1 MSQIT
6 QLAVRVS
13 HFSGFYVKCTQSPTP
28 KLQKLLDQ
36 EVSLKTP
43 FDSDNRLQTL
53 KQARP
58 TQEQIRAEVSGGGH
72 STPLGTPLPPQ
83 ETTNNIIEFQ
93 EPSSLA
99 EQLGKKYTETQVFL
113 KT

>member
-36 EVSLKTP
+36 KVSLKTP
-43 FDSDNRLQTL
+43 FDSDRRLQAL
-53 KQARP
+53 KHARP
-58 TQEQIRAEVSGGGH
+58 TQDQIKAEVSGGGSPH
-72 STPLGTPLPPQ
+72 PP
-83 ETTNNIIEFQ
+83 
-93 EPSSLA
+93 
-99 EQLGKKYTETQVFL
+99 
-113 KT
+113 